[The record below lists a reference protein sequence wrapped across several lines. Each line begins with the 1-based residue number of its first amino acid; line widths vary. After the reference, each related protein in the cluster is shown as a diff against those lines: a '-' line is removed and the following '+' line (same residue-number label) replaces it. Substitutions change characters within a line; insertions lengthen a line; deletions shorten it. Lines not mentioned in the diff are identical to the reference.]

1 MKRFGCKQ
9 AIRKGSFFYKKEF
22 GDSFN
27 RYIILPRRYADIE
40 LRILREEG
48 ISMDKKHLLAGAAL
62 LVAGML
68 FAPPMTNSLEV
79 ISTSSQQG
87 IEDVSLAKEELI
99 LDHPVFDESIID
111 DDGVPLAS
119 PDSGAQGVAGDK
131 KVSPKGEKKHEKN
144 GSVIDTTDI
153 GNGYVY
159 IKNDSS
165 KKRLKVQIIKGNSTY
180 NYDLKNGGVYEIFP
194 LQLGDGSYKI
204 RIMENTSGNKYIPLF
219 EKTLDVKLN
228 NSLSPFLNPN
238 QFVMYNNNWR
248 IVQKASELTKG
259 KATEVEKIAAIYD
272 YIIKNVRY
280 DKVKASTVQSGYLPN
295 IDETLTSKKGI
306 CFDYAALL
314 AGMLRSQGIPTRL
327 IVGTVSPSDIN
338 HAWNEV
344 YLKDKGW
351 VSVKIQ
357 FEGSTW
363 NRMDSTFASSGNE
376 GIENFIGNGSNYTG
390 LRLY

>member
-1 MKRFGCKQ
+1 
-9 AIRKGSFFYKKEF
+9 
-22 GDSFN
+22 
-27 RYIILPRRYADIE
+27 
-40 LRILREEG
+40 
-48 ISMDKKHLLAGAAL
+48 MDKKHLLAGAAL

-99 LDHPVFDESIID
+99 LDHAVFDESIID

>member
-1 MKRFGCKQ
+1 M
-9 AIRKGSFFYKKEF
+9 
-22 GDSFN
+22 N
-27 RYIILPRRYADIE
+27 
-40 LRILREEG
+40 
-48 ISMDKKHLLAGAAL
+48 KKHLVAGAAL

-68 FAPPMTNSLEV
+68 FAPPMTNSLETINSLAEKGMDHIALAETEMILG
-79 ISTSSQQG
+79 ISSSEETV
-87 IEDVSLAKEELI
+87 IEDHEI
-99 LDHPVFDESIID
+99 
-111 DDGVPLAS
+111 PLSSA
-119 PDSGAQGVAGDK
+119 GAMGDK
-131 KVSPKGEKKHEKN
+131 TVSPRGEKKHEKN
-144 GSVIDTTDI
+144 GSVIDVSDI
-153 GNGYVY
+153 AKGYIF
-159 IKNDSS
+159 IKNDTS

-180 NYDLKNGGVYEIFP
+180 NYDLKNGGIYEIYP
-194 LQLGDGSYKI
+194 LQLGDGSYKV
-204 RIMENTSGNKYIPLF
+204 RVMENTSGNKYIPLF

-228 NSLSPFLNPN
+228 DPLSPFLSPN
-238 QFVMYNNNWR
+238 QYVMYQKDWR
-248 IVQKASELTKG
+248 IVQKANELTAG
-259 KATEVEKIAAIYD
+259 KKTEAEKIAAIYD

-280 DKVKASTVQSGYLPN
+280 DKAKASSVQTGYLPN
-295 IDETLTSKKGI
+295 IDETLISSKGI
-306 CFDYAALL
+306 CFDYASLL

-363 NRMDSTFASSGNE
+363 NRMDSTFASSGND